1 MIKILFKNKKF
12 QILSLLIFLL
22 IDFYLD
28 VERKATILTFIFFV
42 LVLINSNMFQ
52 KHIDLIYKE
61 RSLKNVYVFIYLM
74 LITFLTQNYLL
85 IYEIIDWDISSYMI
99 TSNSVMN
106 GSLPYEVQ
114 WESKGPLLYYLYG
127 SLTFQKS
134 GLRPE
139 LCTPSQGECKVWGLS
154 GAPHECLQGGPR
166 QRTCRGSQNNG
177 NATTGALGPSSGGAQ
192 GNSPLKSDRIL
203 STLN

>member
-1 MIKILFKNKKF
+1 MNILLFMIKILFKNKKF

-127 SLTFQKS
+127 LVMKIVGGNYIYFKF
-134 GLRPE
+134 
-139 LCTPSQGECKVWGLS
+139 LS
-154 GAPHECLQGGPR
+154 M
-166 QRTCRGSQNNG
+166 
-177 NATTGALGPSSGGAQ
+177 
-192 GNSPLKSDRIL
+192 
-203 STLN
+203 